1 MNQDG
6 WPFRAEILQQD
17 QNSRIPR
24 FELYFISLYNML
36 EELVK
41 SHKKMKHMLEDEASH
56 PFSPFQV
63 PSLSPA
69 GKSSAGLLKGQ
80 ARVDIVNMGD
90 HPELIFCYKI

>member
-1 MNQDG
+1 M
-6 WPFRAEILQQD
+6 R
-17 QNSRIPR
+17 
-24 FELYFISLYNML
+24 

-90 HPELIFCYKI
+90 HPELIFCYKIKARRELRLHFKYYSLVSLIEKLHDKSQM